1 MSLLYE
7 RSETADEVVIRYKYW
22 PIFYI
27 TLLLLIPLTLLLSVF
42 GIDATFVGILC
53 IIILILF
60 FVDHMKPNREIR
72 KAIKESN
79 AQISGSKL
87 SFANPF
93 TAVIKKKQ

>member
-7 RSETADEVVIRYKYW
+7 RKETTDEIVIRYKYW

-27 TLLLLIPLTLLLSVF
+27 TLLLLIPFSLLL
-42 GIDATFVGILC
+42 DILGFDPTVIGMLG

-72 KAIKESN
+72 KAIKGGN
-79 AQISGSKL
+79 AQISGSKV
-87 SFANPF
+87 SFDNPY